1 LKSLF
6 GRAFAKI
13 ISQKTIPWIG
23 GLKDI
28 FVMVAFYMS
37 IINFTLV
44 AITAY
49 NTGIRD
55 WLIQHGLHWI
65 KVYIWLGFMAIIALV
80 AMLIEYKIV
89 YPSFYAF
96 RSRQEY
102 KHESPF
108 RKLQEEILKKQEE
121 ILKKQENIE
130 KRLDEL
136 EGKGGRKD
144 S

>member
-1 LKSLF
+1 MKPLLRK
-6 GRAFAKI
+6 AFAKI

-28 FVMVAFYMS
+28 FTMVVFYMS
-37 IINFTLV
+37 ILNFTLV

-55 WLIQHGLHWI
+55 WLMAHGLSWI

-108 RKLQEEILKKQEE
+108 RKLQEEILARLKE
-121 ILKKQENIE
+121 ISE
-130 KRLDEL
+130 RLDKL
-136 EGKGGRKD
+136 EGKGNKD
-144 S
+144 ESQKST